1 MFDERLKSLRKKC
14 GYTQVSLAETL
25 GVSKGTVA
33 IVSRGWDTI
42 PKELLLC
49 GRLVNVPRILK
60 P

>member
-1 MFDERLKSLRKKC
+1 MFDERLKSLRKNADIRRFPLQKP
-14 GYTQVSLAETL
+14 LAF
-25 GVSKGTVA
+25 
-33 IVSRGWDTI
+33 

>member
-1 MFDERLKSLRKKC
+1 MFDERLKSLRKNVDIRRFHLQKPL
-14 GYTQVSLAETL
+14 VF
-25 GVSKGTVA
+25 
-33 IVSRGWDTI
+33 